1 MADSFYW
8 YDLET
13 TGTNP
18 KWDRI
23 VQFAGIRTD
32 LDLNPIGEELCF
44 FVRLPDD
51 VLPNPDASLVTGI
64 TPSKLAAKGISE
76 FDALR
81 NILQEFNVPGT
92 CALGYNSLR
101 FDDEFMRYAL
111 YRHLQDPYAREYRN
125 GNTRWD
131 LVDLVRAA
139 GALRP
144 EGIHWPT
151 DENGQKVYRLEEL
164 TKANGIEHGQAH
176 DAMSDVHATIG
187 MARLLKE
194 QQPKLFEYYYG
205 MRQKKNVKAL
215 LEPIGGRLCVHVS
228 AMYGK
233 DRFNVA
239 PVVSVTRHPS
249 NSNAVVVADLGEDI
263 ECLLDW
269 SEDEIRRKLFVPK
282 GETRAPLREVKVN
295 RSPFIAPF
303 EVLSDENI
311 EQLSLSKKVIKERW
325 RRLNQ
330 PALSQK
336 VRRAYVQDGMPQ
348 EKDADAA
355 LYGVFLQEEDK
366 ARSNHLYSE
375 LVEGRWV
382 DMDYRDAR
390 LPTLAARMKARSF
403 PDLLTP
409 QEADAWREYV
419 AEKLVG
425 EGDWLNL
432 SRFNQRLDELDEL
445 DDASLVPDK
454 QSVLSE
460 LRQYGGA
467 LKDKYGLADNG
478 D

>member
-32 LDLNPIGEELCF
+32 LDLNPIGEPLCF

-51 VLPNPDASLVTGI
+51 VLPSPDASLVTGI
-64 TPSKLAAKGISE
+64 TPSKLAAEGISE
-76 FDALR
+76 FDALQ

-144 EGIHWPT
+144 EGIHWPA
-151 DENGQKVYRLEEL
+151 DERGQTIYRLEEL
-164 TKANGIEHGQAH
+164 TKANGIDHGQAH

-187 MARLLKE
+187 MARLLKDR
-194 QQPKLFEYYYG
+194 QPKLFEYYYG

-215 LEPIGGRLCVHVS
+215 LEPLGTRLCAHVS

-239 PVVSVTRHPS
+239 PVVSMTRHPS
-249 NSNAVVVADLGEDI
+249 NANAIVVADLGEDI
-263 ECLLDW
+263 ECLLNW
-269 SEDEIRRKLFVPK
+269 SEDEIRNKLFVPK
-282 GETRAPLREVKVN
+282 GETRVPLREVKVN

-303 EVLSDENI
+303 EVLTDENI
-311 EQLSLSKKVIKERW
+311 EKLSLSKKVIKERW

-336 VRRAYVQDGMPQ
+336 VRRAFVQNAMPQ
-348 EKDADAA
+348 EKDAEAA
-355 LYGVFLQEEDK
+355 LYGAFIQEEDK
-366 ARSNHLYSE
+366 ARSNHLYAE
-375 LVEGRWV
+375 LAKGRWV

-390 LPTLAARMKARSF
+390 LPTLAGRMKARSF
-403 PDLLTP
+403 PELLSP
-409 QEADAWREYV
+409 LEADAWREYV
-419 AEKLVG
+419 AERLLG
-425 EGDWLNL
+425 DGDWLNL
-432 SRFNQRLDELDEL
+432 SGFNQRLDELG
-445 DDASLVPDK
+445 DASLGADK
-454 QSVLSE
+454 QAVLSE
-460 LRQYGGA
+460 LRQYGVG
-467 LKDKYGLADNG
+467 LCKKYGLADG
-478 D
+478 RG

>member
-32 LDLNPIGEELCF
+32 LDLNPIGEALCF

-64 TPSKLAAKGISE
+64 TPSKLAAEGISE
-76 FDALR
+76 FDALQ
-81 NILQEFNVPGT
+81 NILQEFNAPGT
-92 CALGYNSLR
+92 CTLGYNSLR

-111 YRHLQDPYAREYRN
+111 YRHLQDPFAREYRN

-151 DENGQKVYRLEEL
+151 DENGQTVYRLEEL
-164 TKANGIEHGQAH
+164 TKVNGIDHGQAH

-205 MRQKKNVKAL
+205 MRQKKNVKSL
-215 LEPIGGRLCVHVS
+215 LEPLGARLCAHVS

-239 PVVSVTRHPS
+239 PVVSITRHPS
-249 NSNAVVVADLGEDI
+249 NSNAIVVADLGEDI

-269 SEDEIRRKLFVPK
+269 SEDEIRSKLFVPR

-303 EVLSDENI
+303 EVLTDENI
-311 EQLSLSKKVIKERW
+311 EKLSLSKKVIKERW

-336 VRRAYVQDGMPQ
+336 VRRAFVQDGMPQ

-355 LYGVFLQEEDK
+355 LYGAFLQEEDK

-375 LVEGRWV
+375 LAEGRWA

-403 PDLLTP
+403 PDLLAP
-409 QEADAWREYV
+409 QEADAWQEYV

-425 EGDWLNL
+425 DGDWLNL
-432 SRFNQRLDELDEL
+432 SGFNQRLDELNG
-445 DDASLVPDK
+445 ASLTADK
-454 QSVLSE
+454 QAVLNE
-460 LRQYGGA
+460 LRHYGVA
-467 LKDKYGLADNG
+467 LKDKYGLADERG
-478 D
+478 